1 MTREEEIKRA
11 WAGYRLPWP
20 RHADGTPMKRL
31 DIARQIPTPTSPW
44 IGLPTQTTAMDDR
57 FTFELEDGYHE
68 GQPATRVVCEGVVV
82 EISPR
87 RTP

>member
-1 MTREEEIKRA
+1 MTREDEIKRA

-20 RHADGTPMKRL
+20 QNDDGTPMKRL
-31 DIARQIPTPTSPW
+31 NIARQGPMPTEIWGGS
-44 IGLPTQTTAMDDR
+44 PTQTTATDDR

-82 EISPR
+82 NISPR
-87 RTP
+87 RS